1 MVQAIHNSN
10 DSLNAICSD
19 VSFIPTEQKAIII
32 ANSNYD
38 VARTE
43 CPNLEDWK
51 CADKNAAKFSKY
63 LNEVI
68 GIPSDKIMVL
78 KDASLQTMDNT
89 IRDLKSELSEYNKQK
104 VSTKKILLWVFYTGQ
119 GFMKA

>member
-1 MVQAIHNSN
+1 M
-10 DSLNAICSD
+10 LND

-32 ANSNYD
+32 ANTNYD
-38 VARTE
+38 VARAE